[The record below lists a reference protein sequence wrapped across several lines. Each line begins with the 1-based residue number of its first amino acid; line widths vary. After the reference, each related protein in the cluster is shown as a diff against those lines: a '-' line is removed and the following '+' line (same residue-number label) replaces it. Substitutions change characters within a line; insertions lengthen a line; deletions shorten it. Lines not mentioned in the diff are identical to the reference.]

1 MASARDIR
9 LRIRSV
15 QSIFKITNAMEMI
28 AASRL
33 RRAQERAATSFPYGV
48 TVVRTISSMIASC
61 NDIVDHPFLAKR
73 TPERVAFVVLSSDKG
88 LAGAYNSNLFK
99 EVLKHI
105 ATAEEELAK
114 FNAPEA
120 RMTKFG
126 GRRIKRSAGTTQRAD
141 RKIAGG
147 EFLDD
152 AIAKLSE
159 KSRSAEVC
167 LFTVGKKAT
176 QYFKK
181 RNYNVLREYTG
192 FSERPT
198 FSDASRI
205 ARDVIEGYL
214 AELYDEVYVVATR
227 FHSPVRTNPLTIQV
241 LPVEI
246 RNDVGDVEHNM
257 IFTPDSQSVFEYL
270 MPRYVEVLLFTALTQ
285 SSASEL
291 GSRMTAMGAATD
303 NAKELITELVLNY
316 NKVRQAAITNEL
328 AEIVSG
334 AEALK

>member
-1 MASARDIR
+1 M
-9 LRIRSV
+9 
-15 QSIFKITNAMEMI
+15 
-28 AASRL
+28 
-33 RRAQERAATSFPYGV
+33 
-48 TVVRTISSMIASC
+48 
-61 NDIVDHPFLAKR
+61 
-73 TPERVAFVVLSSDKG
+73 KG
-88 LAGAYNSNLFK
+88 YEN
-99 EVLKHI
+99 
-105 ATAEEELAK
+105 EEELAK
-114 FNAPEA
+114 FSTPEA

-126 GRRIKRSAGTTQRAD
+126 GRRIKRSAGTTQRSD

-152 AIAKLSE
+152 AIAMLSE

-192 FSERPT
+192 FSERPS

-214 AELYDEVYVVATR
+214 AELYDEVYIVATR

-241 LPVEI
+241 LPVVM
-246 RNDVGDVEHNM
+246 RSDVGTVESNM

>member
-15 QSIFKITNAMEMI
+15 QNIHKITNAMEMI
-28 AASRL
+28 AAARL

-61 NDIVDHPFLAKR
+61 SDIVDHPFLVKR
-73 TPERVAFVVLSSDKG
+73 SPARVAFVVLSSDKG

-99 EVLKHI
+99 EVLKQI
-105 ATAEEELAK
+105 STAEEELAK
-114 FNAPEA
+114 LSTPDA
-120 RMTKFG
+120 RLTKFG

-141 RKIAGG
+141 RKVAGG
-147 EFLDD
+147 EFLEN
-152 AIAKLSE
+152 AIASLSE

-192 FSERPT
+192 FSERPG
-198 FSDASRI
+198 FSDAARI
-205 ARDVIEGYL
+205 AKDVIDGYL
-214 AELYDEVYVVATR
+214 AELYDEVYIVATL
-227 FHSPVRTNPLTIQV
+227 FHSPVRTNPFTLQV
-241 LPVEI
+241 LPVEK
-246 RNDVGDVEHNM
+246 RDDVGEIEHNM
-257 IFTPDSQSVFEYL
+257 IFAPDAQSVFEYL
-270 MPRYVEVLLFTALTQ
+270 MPRYFEVLMFTALTQ

-303 NAKELITELVLNY
+303 NAKELISQLTLNY

-328 AEIVSG
+328 AEIVAG